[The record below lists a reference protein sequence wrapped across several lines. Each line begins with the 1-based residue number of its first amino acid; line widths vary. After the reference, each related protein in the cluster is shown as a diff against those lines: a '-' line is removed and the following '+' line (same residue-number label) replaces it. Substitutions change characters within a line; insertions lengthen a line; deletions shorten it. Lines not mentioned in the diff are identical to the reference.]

1 MTQFPQLYNED
12 KDSYLG
18 EFPGVCLVV
27 RTLCFHCCRLS
38 LIPGLGTEL
47 LHAATAHLG
56 REREREEKEKKVTQ
70 LVAQNSSLENCPKTG
85 VSVC

>member
-1 MTQFPQLYNED
+1 MIVAGTQPFHRCG
-12 KDSYLG
+12 LG
-18 EFPGVCLVV
+18 
-27 RTLCFHCCRLS
+27 S
-38 LIPGLGTEL
+38 IPGLGTEL